1 MIKVEDIMIENP
13 IIGKGEFS
21 IFYCLNKMKMARVDS
36 LMIVDDNRMLKGIL
50 YASSLSSK
58 YSERK
63 AEEFIENDFISAK
76 VGDSIVDLL
85 KIVDANNVSTIPVTD
100 EKGVLKGLITRS
112 SLITS
117 LSQQFLEEEAE

>member
-1 MIKVEDIMIENP
+1 MIENP
-13 IIGKGEFS
+13 ITGKGEFS

-36 LMIVDDNRMLKGIL
+36 LMIVDDNRILNGFL

-63 AEEFIENDFISAK
+63 AEEFIENVFISAK